1 MPKAAVIINPI
12 SGTGR
17 RPDEARRRA
26 ELAASLLDARGVD
39 AEVFVTERG
48 GHAREL
54 AQAAM
59 ARGVSLCIAWGG
71 DGTINEVASAL
82 AFSPVALAVIP
93 SGSGNGLA
101 RELTIPLQPADA
113 FDVALK
119 GREHLID
126 AGEING
132 RLFFNVAGLGFD
144 AHVAHKFAE
153 QGHARRGFARYIT
166 IALRELFGFEADHY
180 VITANG
186 TRVETRA
193 LLIAIANSRQYGNG
207 ATIAPRARIDD
218 GVLDVVVV
226 GDRSPWTA
234 LVQIPAL
241 FSGKADRL
249 PGVTVIS
256 AAEVDIRASRP
267 VVYHVDG
274 EPAPSG
280 KALQAKVHPG
290 ALHIRVPTQ

>member
-26 ELAASLLDARGVD
+26 ELAASLLDARGVE

-113 FDVALK
+113 FDVAIK

-153 QGHARRGFARYIT
+153 EGHARRGFVRYIT
-166 IALRELFGFEADHY
+166 IALRELFGYEPDHY

-207 ATIAPRARIDD
+207 ATIAPHARVDD
-218 GVLDVVVV
+218 GALDVVVV
-226 GDRSPWTA
+226 GERSPWTA
-234 LVQIPAL
+234 IVQIPAL

-256 AAEVDIRASRP
+256 AAQVDICANLP

-274 EPAPSG
+274 EPARTG
-280 KALQAKVHPG
+280 KSLQAKIHPG
-290 ALHIRVPTQ
+290 ALRIRVPTQ